1 MSLTLSHVL
10 LVAAATAVGAGL
22 GRAIRVRSRRL
33 QYLKEI
39 VRAVL
44 FLAGIAAVV
53 AFVALS
59 PGNAVEKST
68 FAGFYIGAVYG
79 LVASEPRRPPGGRG
93 RDGGGP
99 TAGV

>member
-1 MSLTLSHVL
+1 VSLTLSHVL

-39 VRAVL
+39 VRAAL
-44 FLAGIAAVV
+44 FLLGMAGVV

-59 PGNAVEKST
+59 AGNAVQKST
-68 FAGFYIGAVYG
+68 FAGFYIGAIYG
-79 LVASEPRRPPGGRG
+79 LVASEPRRPPGRRG
-93 RDGGGP
+93 PEAGGP
-99 TAGV
+99 PQRS